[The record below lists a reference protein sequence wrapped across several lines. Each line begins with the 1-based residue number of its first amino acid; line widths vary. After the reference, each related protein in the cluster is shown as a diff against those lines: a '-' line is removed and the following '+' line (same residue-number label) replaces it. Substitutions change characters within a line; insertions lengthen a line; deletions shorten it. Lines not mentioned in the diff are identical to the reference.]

1 MNPHEKP
8 TGRQHALK
16 KPCAECPFS
25 RAAPNEIVKPK
36 VDPMVLI
43 GQAWGPFALPCHC
56 DADYRGAHDCSN
68 VAEISQ
74 CAGGATFR
82 SNVGRAGMMPV
93 ALHVLPPDKELVFAT
108 PAELLAKFWE
118 IPLVEAEHVLR
129 LHPPEDLMEQEMA
142 DARAKFFRA
151 PKPQ

>member
-1 MNPHEKP
+1 MNPNEKP

-25 RAAPNEIVKPK
+25 RAAPNEVVRPK
-36 VDPMVLI
+36 VDPIVLI

-56 DADYRGAHDCSN
+56 DAEYKGAHECDN
-68 VAEISQ
+68 VGEISQ
-74 CAGGATFR
+74 CAGGAIFR

-93 ALHVLPPDKELVFAT
+93 ALHVLPADTTLVFAS
-108 PAELLAKFWE
+108 PAELLAKFE
-118 IPLVEAEHVLR
+118 GVTVEEAQMLLTLV
-129 LHPPEDLMEQEMA
+129 PPEQLMAKEMA
-142 DARAKFFRA
+142 DARAKFFHA